1 MFLPDYVKKV
11 TDIINGAGEKAF
23 PVGGCVRD
31 SIMGKTPDDYDI
43 AVSCPPRK
51 TELLLHD
58 YRVIETGIK
67 HGTVTVVSDGHN
79 LELTTF
85 RVDGVYRDN
94 RRPESVVFTDEITDD
109 LSRRDFT
116 VNAIAYSETDGYID
130 PFGGEKDIA
139 DGIIRCVG
147 EPDKRFNEDALRIV
161 RGMRFA
167 SKLGFSVEE
176 KTAASMIKNREL
188 LNNIAGERIF
198 AELKKLLVGK
208 NAAEILIRFKD
219 IVLTLFPEAKKLSD
233 GELTSCFAGV
243 SGATCPETAFAAM
256 LFGVSGEETAGI
268 LARLKT
274 DGAFRDTVLLLGDA
288 CREYDAESARLCDG
302 ERGKT
307 AYLRIFCGK
316 YGKNKTALFAEL
328 LRLTRGDADYAA
340 DSFVAEGCKESISL
354 KSLAVGGRDISKLGL
369 RGVRIG
375 DALDRLVTLAA
386 LGEVQNE
393 KTALLDR
400 IADLDEF
407 SV

>member
-1 MFLPDYVKKV
+1 
-11 TDIINGAGEKAF
+11 
-23 PVGGCVRD
+23 
-31 SIMGKTPDDYDI
+31 
-43 AVSCPPRK
+43 
-51 TELLLHD
+51 
-58 YRVIETGIK
+58 
-67 HGTVTVVSDGHN
+67 
-79 LELTTF
+79 
-85 RVDGVYRDN
+85 
-94 RRPESVVFTDEITDD
+94 
-109 LSRRDFT
+109 
-116 VNAIAYSETDGYID
+116 
-130 PFGGEKDIA
+130 
-139 DGIIRCVG
+139 
-147 EPDKRFNEDALRIV
+147 
-161 RGMRFA
+161 
-167 SKLGFSVEE
+167 
-176 KTAASMIKNREL
+176 
-188 LNNIAGERIF
+188 
-198 AELKKLLVGK
+198 
-208 NAAEILIRFKD
+208 
-219 IVLTLFPEAKKLSD
+219 
-233 GELTSCFAGV
+233 
-243 SGATCPETAFAAM
+243 M